1 MGGTPSLKKGRCY
14 ERPGPSKGRGFS
26 CSSRC
31 SRSCG
36 LLVPAKAERVAG
48 GIRVDLEA
56 LGRLEVVGR
65 FQEPRAQ
72 RDCFLMRRLEIVD
85 MQVEMHL
92 LRRPV
97 GPIGGNMV
105 RRELNAEPPLAVDQH
120 TVPIVLRYDRAAQQT
135 CPEGALGGQI
145 GSV

>member
-1 MGGTPSLKKGRCY
+1 MPT
-14 ERPGPSKGRGFS
+14 
-26 CSSRC
+26 
-31 SRSCG
+31 
-36 LLVPAKAERVAG
+36 KAERVTG

-72 RDCFLMRRLEIVD
+72 RDCFLVRGPQVVD
-85 MQVEMHL
+85 PQVEMYL

-97 GPIGGNMV
+97 RPIGGNMV

-120 TVPIVLRYDRAAQQT
+120 AVPIVVRVDRASHQT
-135 CPEGALGGQI
+135 CPEGALGGQVGGVEHDDLSRDLHTVLLRTTRYHASARKAI
-145 GSV
+145 DQLGATPL